1 MFHLDFD
8 LNEDETRRLAES
20 GIESG
25 SAADKSEAGA
35 DPKESSSVHS
45 ISKAQSEAER
55 RAKRFGK
62 ALFRTKTLK
71 TGEEV
76 VKVLYIK

>member
-45 ISKAQSEAER
+45 ISKAQS
-55 RAKRFGK
+55 
-62 ALFRTKTLK
+62 
-71 TGEEV
+71 
-76 VKVLYIK
+76 